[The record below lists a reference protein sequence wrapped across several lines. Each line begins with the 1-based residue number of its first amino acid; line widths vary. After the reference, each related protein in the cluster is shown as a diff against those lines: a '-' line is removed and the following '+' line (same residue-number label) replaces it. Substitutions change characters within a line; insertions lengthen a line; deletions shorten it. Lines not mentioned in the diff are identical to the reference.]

1 MRSIVVCFSTALG
14 LLHLGFLPATFA
26 QGTTPKPAPTDY
38 DVHEQAG
45 TLDIGAEYMVHS
57 FSSGEQM
64 FLAERYLVV
73 EVALYPVMKNDT
85 VQVDLRQFSL
95 RINHKTMIPAQPA
108 ANAAASLR
116 QSQPMYQQAGRMSGS
131 AGGGPIDVGMG
142 QPRPVPGSPQDRR
155 MPAPPRT
162 PQSDPANNAGAERE
176 SVSAEDVL
184 LRTALPEGP
193 HRGKVSGFVYF
204 PFTGKSS
211 SLKSVD
217 LVFDGATLKLK

>member
-1 MRSIVVCFSTALG
+1 MRWIVVCLSTALG
-14 LLHLGFLPATFA
+14 IVHVIFA

-73 EVALYPVMKNDT
+73 EVALYPVMKNDP
-85 VQVDLRQFSL
+85 VQVDLSKFSL

-108 ANAAASLR
+108 AHAAASLR
-116 QSQPMYQQAGRMSGS
+116 QSASMYQQPGRMSGS
-131 AGGGPIDVGMG
+131 AGGGPIDVGTG

-162 PQSDPANNAGAERE
+162 PQSEPANGIERE
-176 SVSAEDVL
+176 RVSAQDVL

-193 HRGKVSGFVYF
+193 HTGKVSGFVYF
-204 PFTGKSS
+204 PFTGKGS

-217 LVFDGATLKLK
+217 LVYDGATLRLK